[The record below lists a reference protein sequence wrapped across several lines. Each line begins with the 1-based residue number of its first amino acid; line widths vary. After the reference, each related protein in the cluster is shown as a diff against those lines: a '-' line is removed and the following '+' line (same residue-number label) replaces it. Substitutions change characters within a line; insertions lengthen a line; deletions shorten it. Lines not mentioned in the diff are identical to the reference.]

1 MEVTSKNF
9 RALAVLAVVVCTLAG
24 CATPSSPDGMT
35 VTTLATTT
43 SKVPEKLRSQIA
55 VKDVIG
61 GSETNPMMQSNIE
74 SSAFEGAL
82 DASLR
87 NSGLGAPNRQ
97 AGLYQ
102 LAATIKQVDQP
113 VFGFSMTV
121 TTTVYYDLIERSS
134 NKSVWTQTV
143 TRSYTAKWEDAF
155 FGPERLRLA
164 NEGSAKANIQAL
176 IEELITKFG
185 Q

>member
-1 MEVTSKNF
+1 MEVTTKNL
-9 RALAVLAVVVCTLAG
+9 RVLAIVAVVFCTG

-35 VTTLATTT
+35 VTTLATA
-43 SKVPEKLRSQIA
+43 SQVPPKLRSQVA

-61 GSETNPMMQSNIE
+61 GSETNPILQSNIE

-87 NSGLGAPNRQ
+87 NAGLAAPNRQ

-102 LAATIKQVDQP
+102 LEATIKQVDQP

-134 NKSVWTQTV
+134 NKSVWTQTI

-155 FGPERLRLA
+155 YGPERLRLA
-164 NEGSAKANIQAL
+164 NEGSAKANIQAC
-176 IEELITKFG
+176 IEELITKFSH
-185 Q
+185 